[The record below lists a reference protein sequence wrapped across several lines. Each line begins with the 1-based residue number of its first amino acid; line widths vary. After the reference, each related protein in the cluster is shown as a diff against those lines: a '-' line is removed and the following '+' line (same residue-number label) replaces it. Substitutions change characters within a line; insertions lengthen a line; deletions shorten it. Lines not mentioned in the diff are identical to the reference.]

1 MEAPRLQ
8 GLVKFPQTKVSLDNC
23 FPHGLLLSCH
33 FSVLWILYCY
43 ISFEIHFRRLFLFY
57 PALMLFSLR
66 GLFSVSSSLYGWD
79 YSPVS
84 SPTISSYTIS
94 ALAAHG
100 FSRCTVMFLASVLFL
115 MRFPPSIMLFSSH
128 FSPFHLFNSYS
139 SLTTQWYLLQEVLH
153 DTSPHCW
160 VGTFSSALRSEH
172 LLQCALSFWLLAYF
186 PH

>member
-1 MEAPRLQ
+1 M
-8 GLVKFPQTKVSLDNC
+8 TITSLT
-23 FPHGLLLSCH
+23 GLLLSCH

-66 GLFSVSSSLYGWD
+66 GLFSVSSSLCGCD
-79 YSPVS
+79 YFPVS

-94 ALAAHG
+94 ALAVQWFPQTHSDVSCLCA
-100 FSRCTVMFLASVLFL
+100 FL
-115 MRFPPSIMLFSSH
+115 MRFPPSRMLFSSR
-128 FSPFHLFNSYS
+128 FSPLHLFNSYS
-139 SLTTQWYLLQEVLH
+139 SLTTQWYLLREVLH

-160 VGTFSSALRSEH
+160 VRTFSSALRSEH